1 MPIHRFLELF
11 GGETLP
17 QVFFAGGR
25 VNLIGEHTD
34 YNGGHVFPCALKM
47 GTYCLIRKREDALIR
62 GSSLNFSP
70 GKIEESGLTGLKPTG
85 SWLDHCLG
93 VVQALQKRGL
103 PLPSGFELLV
113 WGNLPQGAGL
123 SSSASLEV
131 ALGAALREVYHLPL
145 SNEDLAHVGQEAEN
159 DYIGL
164 HCGILDSFAIA
175 MGKEGQGLLLDTRTL
190 EYQHC
195 PVELGAYTLLLMDT
209 CKHRELASSAYN
221 ERRRQCEEALACL
234 QKELGVE
241 YLCEVTPEIFEQKQG
256 LIEDEVLRKRARHA
270 AYENKRTLDAYE
282 ALNRGD
288 LVAFGKL
295 LNESHASLRD
305 DYEVSCEELDTL
317 VDTACSCPG
326 VLGARMMGGGFG
338 GCALAL
344 VHKEELTAVEEKVQA
359 VYVQAFG
366 HEARF
371 YPAQTGGAPGEVEP
385 EVLETAYAAENSDL

>member
-1 MPIHRFLELF
+1 MLTERFLELF
-11 GGETLP
+11 GGSTLP
-17 QVFFAGGR
+17 GVFFAGGR

-47 GTYCLIRKREDALIR
+47 GTYCLLRKREDAIIR

-70 GKIEESGLTGLKPTG
+70 GQITESRIDALKPTG

-93 VVQALQKRGL
+93 VVQALQKRGIML
-103 PLPSGFELLV
+103 LGGFELLV

-131 ALGAALREVYHLPL
+131 ALGAALRDVYQLPL
-145 SNEDLAHVGQEAEN
+145 SNEDIAHVGQEAEN
-159 DYIGL
+159 DFIGL

-175 MGKEGQGLLLDTRTL
+175 MGKKGQGLLLDTRTL
-190 EYQHC
+190 EYQYC

-221 ERRRQCEEALACL
+221 ERRRQCEEALSCL
-234 QKELGVE
+234 QKELAVE
-241 YLCEVTPEIFEQKQG
+241 HLCEVTPESFEGHKH
-256 LIEDEVLRKRARHA
+256 LIADPVLRGRARHA
-270 AYENKRTLDAYE
+270 VYENKRTLDAYE
-282 ALNRGD
+282 ALTHGD
-288 LVAFGKL
+288 LVAFGQL

-305 DYEVSCEELDTL
+305 DYEVSCQELDTL
-317 VDTACSCPG
+317 VETACGCPG

-338 GCALAL
+338 GCAIAL
-344 VHKEELTAVEEKVQA
+344 VHKQAVEEVQEKVQA
-359 VYVQAFG
+359 VYTATFG

-371 YPAQTGGAPGEVEP
+371 YAAETGGAPGQVP
-385 EVLETAYAAENSDL
+385 AEVLENAYTA